1 MEGGPEARQQGAGT
15 GRTCRALS
23 PDVKASRAFPCDCE
37 RDRMA
42 HALKINRSAEQPM
55 PSDQPHL
62 PPLRFVQRGSIVQVE
77 HVAPDRTLL
86 ALLREDL
93 GQSAVKEGCNSG
105 NCGACSVVLA
115 QARGDGLRW
124 RAVNSCLRL
133 AHSIDG
139 SALWTAADLATDPLL
154 DLGGAELHPAQQA
167 LVDRHGSQCGFCTP
181 GFVMS
186 LFALYQNRVATGQAV
201 SREAAQA
208 DLSGNLCRCTGYRPI
223 LDAAQ
228 SMAGLP
234 PARVDQAALLALLEQ
249 IAQPAQ
255 LPERAAGQEADH
267 RAQDRPAGTP
277 AAHYQA
283 PTHLSALLQARAR
296 WPQARL
302 VAGATDLGL
311 SITQGL
317 QAQDRLIDLTR
328 VEELGRIERRP
339 GWLAIGAAVTLEQ
352 AFAALLQEW
361 PPLKDFAQRFAGL
374 PVRQSGTLAGNIANG
389 SPIGDSMPLLIALG
403 AQLRLLRWDSTSQ
416 ASAERRLALEDFYT
430 GYRQSQL
437 GADELIAAV
446 EIPCPD
452 RPAGSDWIRA
462 YKVSKRVEDD
472 ISTVCLALSLQLED
486 GRVLAA
492 AIGVGGVAAT
502 PMRARRT
509 EALLIGQPWSAAT
522 VQQAMK
528 TLAAEFEPLSD
539 LRASADYRR
548 LVLGRLLWRSWLES
562 QGSALP
568 YATRLQSLE
577 PTALRIPKE
586 VRP

>member
-105 NCGACSVVLA
+105 DCGACSVVLA
-115 QARGDGLRW
+115 QALGDGLRW

-133 AHSIDG
+133 AHSVDG

-186 LFALYQNRVATGQAV
+186 LFALYQNRVAAGETV
-201 SREAAQA
+201 SRSAAQA

-228 SMAGLP
+228 SMAQLP
-234 PARVDQAALLALLEQ
+234 PARVDQAALLALLGQ
-249 IAQPAQ
+249 IAPAAES
-255 LPERAAGQEADH
+255 PPTAGPAA
-267 RAQDRPAGTP
+267 DRPEGAQP
-277 AAHYQA
+277 RRYLA
-283 PTHLSALLQARAR
+283 PTDLAGLLQARAR

-317 QAQDRLIDLTR
+317 QAQDQLIDLMR

-416 ASAERRLALEDFYT
+416 AAAERRLALEDFYT

-446 EIPCPD
+446 EIPCLD